1 MKNRGLYTKGDIK
14 FNTLISLIVLAIYS
28 LNRFYIRNIIN
39 YNTLVGG
46 FIAFHLNDFLC
57 GIFFLA
63 VYSLLIK
70 KRIEKFR
77 VCMLFI
83 FICAIF
89 WEFIIPFFRVD
100 SYRDWK
106 DVIAYLCG
114 GAAYCGIMKL
124 CDYRMNLKSVK
135 KEQSFDC
142 S

>member
-1 MKNRGLYTKGDIK
+1 MKKRELYTARDIK
-14 FNTLISLIVLAIYS
+14 INILISITMLVIYS

-39 YNTLVGG
+39 YKTLVGG

-89 WEFIIPFFRVD
+89 WEYITPFFRAD
-100 SYRDWK
+100 SYGDWK
-106 DVIAYLCG
+106 DVIAYFCG
-114 GAAYCGIMKL
+114 GAAYWGIIKL
-124 CDYRMNLKSVK
+124 CDYRMNLKKRK
-135 KEQSFDC
+135 KRAIV
-142 S
+142 